1 MLSNSSRPYV
11 CLRCLSR
18 PGRTFSSSVRRRQIE
33 TEQRNPSH
41 LRSPSSGCSL
51 LSKRKVISLYGND
64 APKFLQ
70 GLITANV
77 SPPSSI
83 PQAPFYSAF
92 LSAQG
97 RLLNDVFV
105 YPMIG
110 PRPQS
115 RNGNDQWPDKLGYDG
130 RQEPGY
136 LIDVDGAS
144 AESLLTHLKRHK
156 LRAKVRLRL
165 LDKEEVEVWETW
177 HDDSDRPTHERY
189 DMPPVSQMLH
199 AADARAS
206 PSSLSLFG
214 HRYIVPKGDSSPI
227 RDFDDLTEYDEQSY
241 DLRRYLLGVP
251 EGQTELQRDGSFPH
265 QSNID
270 IMGGID
276 FRKGC
281 YVGQELTIRTQHTG
295 VVRRRILPVQ
305 LYNLQGS
312 EPQELNYDPTWSHSG
327 PPIGAS
333 ITKADSKGR
342 SMGKWLGGIRNVGLG
357 LCRLEAMA
365 DIAVSAEGASWKE
378 GDQFKVMWEAE
389 GGRGDGLGI
398 KAFVPMWMRNR
409 MPAVKP
415 ARRVE

>member
-1 MLSNSSRPYV
+1 MFSKSSRPYV

-18 PGRTFSSSVRRRQIE
+18 PGRTFSSSNGRRQFE
-33 TEQRNPSH
+33 TQQRNPNRLH
-41 LRSPSSGCSL
+41 PPPSGCAR
-51 LSKRKVISLYGND
+51 LSKRKVISLHGDD

-77 SPPSSI
+77 SPPSPN

-110 PRPQS
+110 SGPQT
-115 RNGNDQWPDKLGYDG
+115 RNGDDQWLDILGYDG

-165 LDKEEVEVWETW
+165 LDKGEVHVWETW

-189 DMPPVSQMLH
+189 DGPPASQMLH
-199 AADARAS
+199 AADARAG

-214 HRYIVPKGDSSPI
+214 HRYIVPQKDTRPI
-227 RDFDDLTEYDEQSY
+227 PEFDGFAEYDEEYY
-241 DLRRYLLGVP
+241 DLRRYLHGVP
-251 EGQTELQRDGSFPH
+251 EGQTELQRDASFPH

-295 VVRRRILPVQ
+295 VVRRRIVPVQ
-305 LYNLQGS
+305 LYDLQGS
-312 EPQELNYDPTWSHSG
+312 EPRELRYDPTWSHPG

-342 SMGKWLGGIRNVGLG
+342 SMGKWLGGIGNVGLG
-357 LCRLEAMA
+357 LCRLEAMT
-365 DIAVSAEGASWKE
+365 DVAVSAEGASWKE
-378 GDQFKVMWEAE
+378 GDRFKVTWEAE
-389 GGRGDGLGI
+389 GEGADGVGI
-398 KAFVPMWMRNR
+398 KAFVPLWMRNVI
-409 MPAVKP
+409 PAVKP